1 MGESAAADLLQ
12 GCELALSW
20 RGQPVWRVLD
30 TRFDHGQR
38 FWASWHQWRADPQR
52 PRLLHFVG
60 LTDLPSAAVD
70 LHRAANAAQI
80 ADADGLIGQWLGL
93 LPGFHRFNLDQGQVL
108 LTLCVGPT
116 APTLRELRFQADTLL
131 LHGPPAQSLPEAG
144 WDLWQVKALAR
155 CARRGSRLTLAADH
169 VAPILPALRQCGF
182 ELDPAPAN
190 VATHMATFQPR
201 WAIKAT
207 RHGPRATPQGPDDCV
222 VLGAGLA
229 GASVA
234 AALARRGWQVQVL
247 DQAAAPASGA
257 SSLPAGLLV
266 PHVSADDCALSR
278 LSRCGLRLTLQQAKA
293 LLERGQ
299 DWDATGVLQHDL
311 GAGSRLPKDWPE
323 QGLAWSSPRGPALQA
338 PWQTGWSRST
348 ADLWHGM
355 AAWIKPA
362 ALVQAWLASPGVRFV
377 GGIQVTGLR
386 RHRDAWELLGA
397 DHQALLAT
405 RRLVLAHAH
414 GVQPLLQG
422 CPDVA
427 DLQSSALASLHP
439 VPGQVSWGLRQ
450 DGQSQT
456 LPPFPVNGS
465 GSLLPAVPLPQGM
478 AWLAGA
484 TYDTGGMHQPDP
496 QRDHRKN
503 LARLARLLPAA
514 ATALAPDFA
523 LHRVQSWHSARCVS
537 ADRLPLVGPVHAG
550 PDDGLWVCT
559 GMGSRGLSFAVL
571 CAELLAARWGA
582 EPWPVPARLARALE
596 PRRGRTGAAP
606 NAP

>member
-1 MGESAAADLLQ
+1 MGESSAAGLWQA
-12 GCELALSW
+12 CEPALSW
-20 RGQPVWRVLD
+20 RGQTAWRVLD

-38 FWASWHQWRADPQR
+38 FWASWQQWRADPHR

-60 LTDLPSAAVD
+60 LTDLPPAAVD
-70 LHRAANAAQI
+70 LHRAANPAHVD
-80 ADADGLIGQWLGL
+80 DADRLLGQWIGL
-93 LPGFHRFNLDQGQVL
+93 LPGFHRFSLDQGQVL

-116 APTLRELRFQADTLL
+116 AQTLRELRFQADTLL

-144 WDLWQVKALAR
+144 WDLWQIKALAR
-155 CARRGSRLTLAADH
+155 CARRGSRLALAADH
-169 VAPILPALRQCGF
+169 VPPLLPALQQCGF
-182 ELDPAPAN
+182 EFDPAPAGLAVR
-190 VATHMATFQPR
+190 VATYQPG
-201 WAIKAT
+201 WAIKTT
-207 RHGPRATPQGPDDCV
+207 RQGPQAAPQGADDCV

-234 AALARRGWQVQVL
+234 ASLARRGWQVQVL
-247 DQAAAPASGA
+247 DQATAPATGA
-257 SSLPAGLLV
+257 SSLPAGLCV
-266 PHVSADDCALSR
+266 PHVSADDCTLSR
-278 LSRCGLRLTLQQAKA
+278 LSRCGLRLTLQQAEA

-299 DWDATGVLQHDL
+299 DWDASGVLQRDL

-323 QGLAWSSPRGPALQA
+323 QGLAWSKGQSPAAHAAWRQGCSAS
-338 PWQTGWSRST
+338 TG
-348 ADLWHGM
+348 DLWHGM
-355 AAWIKPA
+355 AGWIKPA
-362 ALVQAWLASPGVRFV
+362 MLVQAWLASPGVRFV

-397 DHQALLAT
+397 DHQPLLAT

-414 GVQPLLQG
+414 GVQPLLRD

-427 DLQSSALASLHP
+427 DLQGSALASLHP

-450 DGQSQT
+450 DGQSQD
-456 LPPFPVNGS
+456 LPPFPVNGG
-465 GSLLPAVPLPQGM
+465 GSLLPAVPLAQGM
-478 AWLAGA
+478 AWIAGA
-484 TYDTGGMHQPDP
+484 TYDAAGTQPPDW
-496 QRDHRKN
+496 QQGHRKN
-503 LARLARLLPAA
+503 LVRLAQLLPAA

-523 LHRVQSWHSARCVS
+523 QDRVQSWHSARCVS

-550 PDDGLWVCT
+550 RDDGLWVCT

-582 EPWPVPARLARALE
+582 EPWPVPASLARALE